1 MIVLIYGGY
10 LVTRN
15 QMSIGELVAFMGYLA
30 QLVWPTTSMGWVI
43 SIYQRGRASMKRLD
57 DIFLATVTPSIDGGE
72 ARLEVAGAIEWDHVS
87 FSYFA
92 HEGNRPGENGR
103 DGHYALRDI
112 TVKVA
117 AGEKLAIV
125 GRTGSGKST
134 MVKLLTRLV
143 EPTAGRVTL
152 DGRDM
157 RDLPLGA
164 LRKTIGMVPQEP
176 TLFSDTMARN
186 IAFGRADASL
196 DEITRAA
203 SVAGLESDIAVLPH
217 GLATIVGERG
227 MSLSG
232 GQKQRVTIARVL
244 IYDPAVVV
252 LDDALSSV
260 DTETERGVL
269 NSLVESVRGRT
280 TVVVSHRASTVR
292 DADHIIVLED
302 GEIAER
308 GTHEELMA
316 QRGIYAELFHR
327 QLVEEELARY

>member
-1 MIVLIYGGY
+1 M
-10 LVTRN
+10 
-15 QMSIGELVAFMGYLA
+15 
-30 QLVWPTTSMGWVI
+30 W
-43 SIYQRGRASMKRLD
+43 
-57 DIFLATVTPSIDGGE
+57 
-72 ARLEVAGAIEWDHVS
+72 

-92 HEGNRPGENGR
+92 HEGSRPGENGR
-103 DGHYALRDI
+103 DGHYALRDVS
-112 TVKVA
+112 VKIA

-152 DGRDM
+152 DGRDL

-186 IAFGRADASL
+186 ITFGRADASF

-252 LDDALSSV
+252 IDDDFPASIPKPNVACS
-260 DTETERGVL
+260 TAWTRACAAGRRRGVP
-269 NSLVESVRGRT
+269 SRV
-280 TVVVSHRASTVR
+280 TVR
-292 DADHIIVLED
+292 DADHIVVLED
-302 GEIAER
+302 GEIASR
-308 GTHEELMA
+308 NPRTVDGPAWNLRRAVPSPTGGGGTRAVLNRA
-316 QRGIYAELFHR
+316 TG
-327 QLVEEELARY
+327 

>member
-1 MIVLIYGGY
+1 
-10 LVTRN
+10 
-15 QMSIGELVAFMGYLA
+15 MGYLA
-30 QLVWPTTSMGWVI
+30 QLMWPTTALGWVI
-43 SIYQRGRASMKRLD
+43 SIYQRGRAAMKRLE
-57 DIFLATVTPSIDGGE
+57 DIFLAAMTPSLEGDE
-72 ARLEVAGAIEWDHVS
+72 TRLEVAGAIEWEHVW

-92 HEGNRPGENGR
+92 HDRSTADGNGR
-103 DGHYALRDI
+103 DGHYALRDVS
-112 TVKVA
+112 VKIA

-143 EPTAGRVTL
+143 EPTAGSVTL
-152 DGRDM
+152 DGREV

-164 LRKTIGMVPQEP
+164 LRKTVGMVPQEP

-196 DEITRAA
+196 EEIAHAA
-203 SVAGLESDIAVLPH
+203 RVAGLEADIAVLPQ

-244 IYDPAVVV
+244 VYDPAVVV

-260 DTETERGVL
+260 DTETERAVL

-302 GEIAER
+302 GEVAER

-316 QRGIYAELFHR
+316 RRGIYAELFRR